1 MPALVGI
8 VCAYEV
14 AALVSRGRVPTI
26 TRLVHAGRNH
36 DTRWVKD
43 ATFVAATVSVVW
55 LAHHF
60 LIEGTDS
67 GYTKFER
74 VADREGGSHVG
85 R

>member
-8 VCAYEV
+8 VCAYEL
-14 AALVSRGRVPTI
+14 AALLSGGRVPTI

-60 LIEGTDS
+60 LIEGAES
-67 GYTKFER
+67 GSNT
-74 VADREGGSHVG
+74 VAGMADREGWSHVSH
-85 R
+85 